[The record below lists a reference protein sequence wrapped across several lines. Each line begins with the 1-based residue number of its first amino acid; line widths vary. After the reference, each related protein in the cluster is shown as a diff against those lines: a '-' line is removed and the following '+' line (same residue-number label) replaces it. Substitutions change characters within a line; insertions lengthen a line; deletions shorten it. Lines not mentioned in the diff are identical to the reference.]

1 MEFLLCF
8 LQNERHHSAVVIFW
22 VGTGIL
28 PWLQDSITRRY
39 YYYNSMQSNCHF
51 SSCSEPGKS
60 EHTKKSYFFNC
71 KIRQTSAVGG
81 HQGGRPPSR
90 RIRFMSSAHSRD
102 LFHSFTFVKGRSVS
116 RNGNCLFQQHFHVV
130 TITRNVTV
138 TSAGNVYWNTN
149 IFELGLFCV
158 VHLHM
163 YTVIK
168 TSNIHPAH
176 KYRDVASH
184 SEREKQQLTDPQH
197 TNN

>member
-8 LQNERHHSAVVIFW
+8 FNRTNAIIPLLLYSGW
-22 VGTGIL
+22 VRAFYSDCRTASRAAIIIITLCNQTAIL
-28 PWLQDSITRRY
+28 VLALSLWTR
-39 YYYNSMQSNCHF
+39 
-51 SSCSEPGKS
+51 
-60 EHTKKSYFFNC
+60 KKRTHQKVYFFNC

-138 TSAGNVYWNTN
+138 TSAPGMCIEIQTFLSW
-149 IFELGLFCV
+149 
-158 VHLHM
+158 
-163 YTVIK
+163 
-168 TSNIHPAH
+168 
-176 KYRDVASH
+176 ASFV
-184 SEREKQQLTDPQH
+184 SFTCICIRS
-197 TNN
+197 